1 MSFLLLR
8 FLLGYAMSRRL
19 DKVNALLRNGIS
31 QIISEQMGDPRLPTV
46 ISITHI
52 NTTSDLKQAKV
63 FVSVLA
69 DEEEKQLTID
79 ALTSG
84 SGFLHKELRKII
96 ELRHVPELT
105 FVLDE
110 SIEKSETL
118 FKLIRQ
124 GIYPNPY

>member
-1 MSFLLLR
+1 MT
-8 FLLGYAMSRRL
+8 RRL
-19 DKVNALLRNGIS
+19 DKVNALLRDGIS
-31 QIISEQMGDPRLPTV
+31 RIITEQMNDPRLPTV
-46 ISITHI
+46 VSITHI
-52 NTTSDLKQAKV
+52 NTTSDLKRAKV
-63 FVSVLA
+63 FVSVLG

-79 ALTSG
+79 ALRSG

-105 FVLDE
+105 FLLDE

-124 GIYPNPY
+124 GIYPNRD